1 MPAEAEAWAE
11 IEPQGSSNSKPLKT
25 LLLHNFLNEGSSTS
39 GDEQGWV
46 DNYHKCVYGELG
58 SKSEIDE
65 KKATTIDTYKHLD
78 GYDVIIVNSHGIYW
92 GNDPAIILGEQAT
105 KAADQAYST
114 DIVTRRVV
122 KMNTKEEEVY
132 LLLPKFFEDYYDSGA
147 FEDAIVYLGLCEG
160 YGNDHEDADL
170 AKSFTHKGAAAVYAY
185 RKSVRGLYD
194 LLMLKD
200 ILHSL
205 VSGCTTQAA
214 LDDAKQQNG
223 KNDGQGKDES
233 GKDKSAWLNLHG
245 DGDKVLYF
253 YLQNG
258 GFDDQFGLP
267 SLSHWKRSGDTRADV
282 CLGGLMPESLLGM
295 ALITTGMGASN
306 SQTTSTISQTCV
318 IPENAS
324 TLTFHYD
331 FISEEPLEY
340 VGSIYNDT
348 FIATLTVNQDRKSVV

>member
-1 MPAEAEAWAE
+1 
-11 IEPQGSSNSKPLKT
+11 
-25 LLLHNFLNEGSSTS
+25 
-39 GDEQGWV
+39 
-46 DNYHKCVYGELG
+46 
-58 SKSEIDE
+58 
-65 KKATTIDTYKHLD
+65 
-78 GYDVIIVNSHGIYW
+78 
-92 GNDPAIILGEQAT
+92 
-105 KAADQAYST
+105 
-114 DIVTRRVV
+114 
-122 KMNTKEEEVY
+122 MNTKEEEVY

-348 FIATLTVNQDRKSVV
+348 FIATLTPKRGDTIRLVTETINESKWFPLWGINFTGGDDTVYHTRWSQSSTDISSLRGQTVTLTFTTYDRGDTIYDSATLIDSVSIS